1 MLIFTV
7 QPVSNAGEH
16 KSVFLS
22 DIMEESLTK
31 STKKIS
37 KNVEISI
44 IMSLEEKTVPNFP
57 SP

>member
-16 KSVFLS
+16 KSVFLL
-22 DIMEESLTK
+22 DIIEESLTK
-31 STKKIS
+31 SIKKFS
-37 KNVEISI
+37 KNVEIF
-44 IMSLEEKTVPNFP
+44 IMMSMEEKTVPNFP